1 MNGIYMKH
9 DKSIPGISLKARFG
23 LLVMALAIILV
34 DQITKLIARDNIEL
48 FTQKYVAPFWNWT
61 LAYNTGAA
69 FSLFANQG
77 GWQRI
82 FFGLIAS
89 VVAIGLVFFILNRKF
104 SVLTGIAI
112 SFILGGAV
120 GNLVDRVMV
129 GHVTDF
135 IDWHYG
141 IHHWPAFNVA
151 DSFITVGVAL
161 LIIESLFFNKKQ

>member
-1 MNGIYMKH
+1 MKH